1 MQVAR
6 RLVVHGRVQGVGF
19 RAFTQHTAG
28 REGVA
33 GWVRNLPDGTVEA
46 WLEGDHDAVGRVEE
60 ALRGGPTGA
69 HVARVD
75 AESAVPRGLDG
86 PFRVTTASR

>member
-19 RAFTQHTAG
+19 RAFTQTTAG
-28 REGVA
+28 REGVS

-46 WLEGDHDAVGRVEE
+46 WLEGDHDAVGRVEQ
-60 ALRGGPTGA
+60 ALRAGPLGA
-69 HVARVD
+69 HVAHVVVEP
-75 AESAVPRGLDG
+75 ATPCGLDG
-86 PFRVTTASR
+86 PFRVKTASR